1 MSDIEKLHKVIN
13 SLEEQ
18 SAKVNEFSGVLS
30 ALNSTK
36 EQIEGSRSAI
46 GNLANEQGKLVSESY
61 KNFEAYGSK
70 ITELEA
76 EISKLKESN
85 GQILSRVSEL
95 VFLTPEQF
103 ESGRDKLLLRIS
115 ELKTVSP
122 EQFEQGSKAI
132 EATVSEEFA
141 ALHGHVT
148 TYSARLDASIRSLI
162 TTVIIGTVLILAVLA
177 FLAKD
182 SLLAIL

>member
-18 SAKVNEFSGVLS
+18 SAKVYEFSGVLS
-30 ALNSTK
+30 ALNSAK
-36 EQIEGSRSAI
+36 EQIEASRLAI
-46 GNLANEQGKLVSESY
+46 GNLSNEQRELLSESY
-61 KNFEAYGSK
+61 KNFEAYSSK

-76 EISKLKESN
+76 QISKLKESN

-122 EQFEQGSKAI
+122 EEFEQGRKAI
-132 EATVSEEFA
+132 EATVGEEFV
-141 ALHGHVT
+141 ALQQHVS
-148 TYSARLDASIRSLI
+148 TYSDRLASSIKTLI
-162 TTVIIGTVLILAVLA
+162 ISVIIGTVLILSGLA

-182 SLLAIL
+182 SLLALL

>member
-30 ALNSTK
+30 AINSAK
-36 EQIEGSRSAI
+36 EQIEGSRSII
-46 GNLANEQGKLVSESY
+46 GSLANEQGKLVSESY
-61 KNFEAYGSK
+61 ENFEAYGSK

-115 ELKTVSP
+115 ELKVVSP
-122 EQFEQGSKAI
+122 EQFEKGCKAI
-132 EATVSEEFA
+132 EATVNEEFV
-141 ALHGHVT
+141 ALQRHVT
-148 TYSARLDASIRSLI
+148 TYSARLDSSIRTLI
-162 TTVIIGTVLILAVLA
+162 TSVIIGTVLILAGLA

-182 SLLAIL
+182 SLLALL

>member
-1 MSDIEKLHKVIN
+1 MSDIEKLHRVID

-18 SAKVNEFSGVLS
+18 SAKVTEFSGVLS
-30 ALNSTK
+30 ALNLAK
-36 EQIEGSRSAI
+36 DEIEASSSAI
-46 GNLANEQGKLVSESY
+46 GNLADEQGKLISESH
-61 KNFEAYGSK
+61 KNFEGYGRK
-70 ITELEA
+70 INELEA
-76 EISKLKESN
+76 EISKLEELN
-85 GQILSRVSEL
+85 GQILNRVSEL

-122 EQFEQGSKAI
+122 EQFEQGNKAI
-132 EATVSEEFA
+132 ESTVSEEFA
-141 ALHGHVT
+141 ALQGHVT

-162 TTVIIGTVLILAVLA
+162 TTVIIGTVLILAGLA